1 MGHPSLITIKN
12 LRFERDDTTVVSCDQ
27 LHLDVGEILQVE
39 GPNGSGKTTLLR
51 LLTTALQPS
60 EGTIL
65 YCGKS
70 IAQCRLE
77 YLSDILF
84 IGHQSAV
91 KLMLTA
97 EENLLWMA
105 TSELSSTAVLD
116 ALEALGLA
124 GYSDIPCYKLSAG
137 QQRRVALARLLV
149 SDARLWYLDEPFT
162 ALDRDGVKLL
172 ERCMSDHVSS
182 GGAVVVA
189 THQDLDVQGVR
200 HYPVL
205 GETLLRACP

>member
-1 MGHPSLITIKN
+1 MAETVLEIKGLSKKYKKVQAISN
-12 LRFERDDTTVVSCDQ
+12 LNMK
-27 LHLDVGEILQVE
+27 VE
-39 GPNGSGKTTLLR
+39 KQMIFGLLGPNGSGKTTLLR

-97 EENLLWMA
+97 EENLLWL
-105 TSELSSTAVLD
+105 EHIEAVR
-116 ALEALGLA
+116 G
-124 GYSDIPCYKLSAG
+124 
-137 QQRRVALARLLV
+137 R
-149 SDARLWYLDEPFT
+149 
-162 ALDRDGVKLL
+162 
-172 ERCMSDHVSS
+172 
-182 GGAVVVA
+182 
-189 THQDLDVQGVR
+189 
-200 HYPVL
+200 
-205 GETLLRACP
+205 